1 MIGRRIQEHGHEIA
15 GPSREI
21 YLTDPSETP
30 DPADYLTEI
39 QFPIR

>member
-1 MIGRRIQEHGHEIA
+1 VREHGHEIA
-15 GPSREI
+15 GPAREI
-21 YLTDPSETP
+21 YLTDPGEIS